1 MICGALQV
9 FCTRHWGLP
18 VVVVALSGWV
28 CACGGG
34 TGGGGSGTEA
44 STPAVTVRDS
54 AGVELATIEGA
65 AAALPEWGL
74 DTVLVAI
81 DGSSPDLSFILDAL
95 WLSDERI
102 VVPDLG
108 ARVLHVYDA
117 SGAYRRSLGG
127 DGDGPGEFR
136 RIGAVTAG
144 AGDTIS
150 VFDATDGAGG
160 SIQLYDPD
168 EGFLE
173 SVPLPPPDEEGS
185 RRQGWHWGAGGYV
198 GLAER
203 REPMARVAP
212 DLHVWATTSVLER
225 LGNGE
230 RADAAVRFPGSY
242 SGFHDSGMDV
252 RLPFTHRPVVL
263 VGPDRL
269 LYGAG
274 QRFEILELDRSFTLR
289 RILRW
294 PSLQEPLDDEDLE
307 QARSEWLAPR
317 QGAVDPEPL
326 QAILDVMFAPELLP
340 EERPAIGKALF
351 DDEGR
356 IWVARFEPF
365 VFEERLYY
373 VLEPDGEPVAR
384 LRIPAEK
391 RALLSGVRGDR
402 VLLAGKDALD
412 VPRIEVVR
420 IRKP

>member
-1 MICGALQV
+1 MVGGALYRS
-9 FCTRHWGLP
+9 CTRNWGRL
-18 VVVVALSGWV
+18 VVVVAVSGWV
-28 CACGGG
+28 CACRGG
-34 TGGGGSGTEA
+34 TDGRESGTGA

-54 AGVELATIEGA
+54 AGVELVTIESA

-81 DGSSPDLSFILDAL
+81 DGSSPHLSFILDAL

-108 ARVLHVYDA
+108 ARVLHVYDP
-117 SGAYRRSLGG
+117 SGAYQRSLGG

-173 SVPLPPPDEEGS
+173 SIPLPSPDGEGA
-185 RRQGWHWGAGGYV
+185 RRQGWHWGAAGYV

-212 DLHVWATTSVLER
+212 DLHFRATISVLER
-225 LGNGE
+225 LGNGA

-252 RLPFTHRPVVL
+252 RLPFSHRPVVL

-317 QGAVDPEPL
+317 EGTVDPEPL
-326 QAILDVMFAPELLP
+326 QAILEPEVLP

-365 VFEERLYY
+365 VFVERLYY